1 MRYLHDRNSHPSSA
15 GFKCPHVPFS
25 PSLAWCAH
33 DIGKRVTSIF
43 AKAGLKLDCNH
54 GQMFTSSVKTQSRE
68 RSNRQSDNRSNRR
81 SDSETLRHPRREA
94 EHASSGDRRKE
105 AKK

>member
-25 PSLAWCAH
+25 PSLAWCPH

-43 AKAGLKLDCNH
+43 TKAGLKRGCNH

-68 RSNRQSDNRSNRR
+68 RSNRQ